1 MNEKDRKDVED
12 RRNDSDRIRRH
23 VKGRKG
29 EERGRKRERK
39 EKEKAKRKGKG
50 ERERERERGK
60 EKEKGK
66 KKKGILGRRTV
77 LRKKVERTSIFLFFS
92 NFLF

>member
-50 ERERERERGK
+50 ERERE
-60 EKEKGK
+60 KGK
-66 KKKGILGRRTV
+66 RKRKGKRRKAYWDEGQFYARRWKGHQFSFSF
-77 LRKKVERTSIFLFFS
+77 LIFFFD
-92 NFLF
+92 